1 MRNSLLM
8 LSAVIVFLACGN
20 KSSTMDNEEP
30 AKINKSVLG
39 VLLMDNRNQVIK
51 KIEEQGYK
59 IEENNMFLSVKDKYS
74 FSGFYFD
81 DLSFAIFDAKVF
93 MITLTKEFES
103 EESARSQYL
112 EIEKILNEKYVKFKT
127 NKKNDGFLV
136 YTEFDDKETNLS
148 LSILYKPKEDVPPL
162 FRDSESLHKAREHW
176 ELLIMYNPS
185 KEAPI
190 NNNKN
195 EF

>member
-1 MRNSLLM
+1 MRKSLLF
-8 LSAVIVFLACGN
+8 LSTLFIFLSCGN
-20 KSSTMDNEEP
+20 KPSTKDNEEP

-39 VLLMDNRNQVIK
+39 VSLMDNRNEVIK

-59 IEENNMFLSVKDKYS
+59 IEENSMFLCVKDKYS

-93 MITLTKEFES
+93 VITLTKEFES
-103 EESARSQYL
+103 EEAARNNYL
-112 EIEKILNEKYVKFKT
+112 EIEKILNEKYAQFKT
-127 NKKNDGFLV
+127 DKKNDGYLV
-136 YTEFDDKETNLS
+136 YTEFDDKETELS
-148 LSILYKPKEDVPPL
+148 LSILYKPEKDVPPL
-162 FRDSESLHKAREHW
+162 FRDSETLHQAREHW
-176 ELLIMYNPS
+176 ELLIMYMPS
-185 KEAPI
+185 KDAPI

>member
-1 MRNSLLM
+1 MRKSLLI
-8 LSAVIVFLACGN
+8 LSTVFFFLSCGN
-20 KSSTMDNEEP
+20 KPSAKNNEEP

-39 VLLMDNRNQVIK
+39 VSLMDNRNQVIK

-59 IEENNMFLSVKDKYS
+59 IEENSMFLSVKDKYS

-112 EIEKILNEKYVKFKT
+112 EIEKILNEKYAKFKT
-127 NKKNDGFLV
+127 NKKNDGFL
-136 YTEFDDKETNLS
+136 TWIGPDFFKCLKRTDLDATRS
-148 LSILYKPKEDVPPL
+148 
-162 FRDSESLHKAREHW
+162 F
-176 ELLIMYNPS
+176 S
-185 KEAPI
+185 K
-190 NNNKN
+190 
-195 EF
+195 